1 MQAQEDGGVRWV
13 EKTSAITMDNDAYF
27 AYTKVSA
34 LQLLLHL
41 IH

>member
-1 MQAQEDGGVRWV
+1 MEGVRWV
-13 EKTSAITMDNDAYF
+13 EKTSAIMIDDDAYY
-27 AYTKVSA
+27 AYTKVIG